1 MQSLAQ
7 FAHYQSP
14 LGRMILVAN
23 AEALT
28 AAFFVGQKYSP
39 PLGCDWREDAAGATL
54 RDAIRELREYFAG
67 ERTRFEMPLAP
78 TGTTFQREVWRALAR
93 VEYGETLSYAEL
105 AQRAGHAGKARA
117 IGAANGRNPI
127 AIMLPCH
134 RIVGANGDLTG
145 YAGGLDRKRALLA
158 LESRRL
164 VLRAQGE
171 NRC

>member
-1 MQSLAQ
+1 MERSEQ
-7 FAHYQSP
+7 FAYYQSP
-14 LGRMILVAN
+14 LGRMILVADG
-23 AEALT
+23 EALT
-28 AAFFVGQKYSP
+28 TLFFVGQKYSP
-39 PLGCDWREDAAGATL
+39 EPDRGWRENADSATL
-54 RDAIRELREYFAG
+54 REAIRELCEYFAG
-67 ERTRFEMPLAP
+67 ERTMFEVPLAP
-78 TGTTFQREVWRALAR
+78 QGTQFQREVWRALAE
-93 VEYGETLSYAEL
+93 VEYGDTVSYAEL
-105 AQRAGHAGKARA
+105 ARRAGHPGKARA

-164 VLRAQGE
+164 VLRAEGE